1 MLSQQDGEQI
11 FARMRE
17 EEESG
22 WTAEDLNRVRQETR
36 GCSKIIHLNNAGAA
50 LMPEGMYPS

>member
-1 MLSQQDGEQI
+1 MLSQQDGGQI
-11 FARMRE
+11 FARIRE

-22 WTAEDLNRVRQETR
+22 WTVEDLNRVREETR

-50 LMPEGMYPS
+50 LMPKGMYPT